1 MNKIKIGCLTY
12 DVLDW
17 DKKEA
22 EESRCYGMHSSRLQR
37 IKVDSAA
44 SKERKKE
51 VFLHEILHAVCDQW
65 VCSDEKF
72 NEEQVVSQF
81 AMGLATVFKD
91 NPELKK
97 ELF

>member
-37 IKVDSAA
+37 IKVDSSA

-51 VFLHEILHAVCDQW
+51 VFLHEVLHAVWNQW
-65 VCSDEKF
+65 IPSDEKSD
-72 NEEQVVSQF
+72 EEKIVSQL
-81 AMGLATVFKD
+81 AMGLTTVFKD

-97 ELF
+97 VLF